1 MKNHWIEQRR
11 IKNSNDIWTISFQ
24 AHGFVFF
31 RPRIV
36 TIINSPVLRGVY
48 PGDLTINFENA
59 MLNTSDVQLSNLFAK
74 ARSSMNDW
82 SAVVSLYR
90 SMSIL
95 HYSKIDNLKFKSLQI
110 GAKVTDM
117 EFCFEYGNYTTFYCA

>member
-11 IKNSNDIWTISFQ
+11 IKTSNDISTISFQ

-31 RPRIV
+31 SPRIV
-36 TIINSPVLRGVY
+36 TIVNSPPIHGSYL
-48 PGDLTINFENA
+48 GDITVNFENA
-59 MLNTSDVQLSNLFAK
+59 MFNTSDIQLSNLFAR
-74 ARSSMNDW
+74 ARSSMNGW

-90 SMSIL
+90 SMNML
-95 HYSKIDNLKFKSLQI
+95 QYSKIDNLKFKSLQI